1 MIGPV
6 NGAVHINGV
15 IYRDVAGVYTIPS
28 QYVGVAEAAGLE
40 LSPTRSAA
48 VGPTAAD
55 IPPGTSR
62 VWKNTGDG
70 TVKLYYND
78 AGTMKSTALS

>member
-1 MIGPV
+1 V
-6 NGAVHINGV
+6 
-15 IYRDVAGVYTIPS
+15 VALTS
-28 QYVGVAEAAGLE
+28 
-40 LSPTRSAA
+40 TK
-48 VGPTAAD
+48 